1 MSVTTDSSIADLLA
15 RGGQPTMSFEFFPPK
30 DDAGQEQLVR
40 AVGELEPL
48 RPDFVSVTYGASG
61 STRSRTLDAA
71 RTITTQAGFRTM
83 GHLTCVSQSRAEV
96 EGAIASYADAGIRH
110 ILAVRG
116 DPPGGPTAPWQAH
129 PEGLPNA
136 TELVRLVKAAG
147 DFCIGVAAFPDAHA
161 DRKDFDLDARIL
173 AEKEAAGASFAITQL
188 FFDTD
193 AYFRLVER
201 VRALGCRLPILAGI
215 QPVTNLAQIERFATF
230 SGAPLPA
237 PLVRSL
243 HAVAEDPAAVRAVG
257 LEFATTFCDRL
268 LAGGAPGLHFF
279 TLNRSK
285 ATAEI
290 LANLRAT
297 SSAEAP

>member
-1 MSVTTDSSIADLLA
+1 MPDVSPTIAELLA
-15 RGGQPTMSFEFFPPK
+15 AGERPTMSFEFFPPK
-30 DDAGQEQLVR
+30 DDAGQEQLAK

-61 STRSRTLDAA
+61 STRGRTLDAA
-71 RTITTQAGFRTM
+71 RSITAQAGFRTM
-83 GHLTCVSQSRAEV
+83 GHLTCVSQTRAEV
-96 EGAIASYADAGIRH
+96 EGAIASYAEAGIGH

-116 DPPGGPTAPWQAH
+116 DPAGGPTAPWLPH
-129 PEGLPNA
+129 PGGLQNA
-136 TELVRLVKAAG
+136 TELVKLVKSAG

-201 VRALGCRLPILAGI
+201 VRALGCQLPIVAGI

-230 SGAPLPA
+230 SGAPLPR
-237 PLVRSL
+237 PLVAAL
-243 HAVAEDPAAVRAVG
+243 HAVADDPAAVRQVG
-257 LEFATTFCDRL
+257 LEFATGFCDRL

-290 LANLRAT
+290 LANLRRIPPH
-297 SSAEAP
+297 SAVN

>member
-1 MSVTTDSSIADLLA
+1 MPDVSPTIAELLA
-15 RGGQPTMSFEFFPPK
+15 AGERPTMSFEFFPPK
-30 DDAGQEQLVR
+30 DDAGQEQLAK

-61 STRSRTLDAA
+61 STRGRTLDAA
-71 RTITTQAGFRTM
+71 RSITAQAGFRTM
-83 GHLTCVSQSRAEV
+83 GHLTCVSQTRAEV
-96 EGAIASYADAGIRH
+96 EGAIASYAEAGIGH
-110 ILAVRG
+110 VLAVRG
-116 DPPGGPTAPWQAH
+116 DPAGGPTAPWLPH
-129 PEGLPNA
+129 PGGLQNA
-136 TELVRLVKAAG
+136 TELVKLVKSAG

-201 VRALGCRLPILAGI
+201 VRALGCQLPIVAGI

-230 SGAPLPA
+230 SGAPLPR
-237 PLVRSL
+237 PLVAAL
-243 HAVAEDPAAVRAVG
+243 HAVADDPAAVRQVG
-257 LEFATTFCDRL
+257 LEFATGFCDRL

-290 LANLRAT
+290 LANLRRIPPH
-297 SSAEAP
+297 SAVN